1 MFNDEAVYRR
11 KSSLVPAEHTGS
23 QHQNTPCF
31 VHEHLT
37 KRDQSIPTKA
47 SKLDKGPIR
56 HGKQLHSRLLTKS
69 QLADMTL
76 GVRELS
82 KQLGSIRL
90 KLKVKTIFLLVK
102 AHDESLTAL
111 SRELVDWLLS
121 NDRDIPYVV

>member
-1 MFNDEAVYRR
+1 MPPHDVGFQGERY
-11 KSSLVPAEHTGS
+11 
-23 QHQNTPCF
+23 QNTPCF
-31 VHEHLT
+31 VHQHL
-37 KRDQSIPTKA
+37 KDQQALQVEQAKLDQGSIP
-47 SKLDKGPIR
+47 
-56 HGKQLHSRLLTKS
+56 HGKGLRSSLLTKT

-102 AHDESLTAL
+102 AHDESLMAL

-121 NDRDIPYVV
+121 TERDTPYIV